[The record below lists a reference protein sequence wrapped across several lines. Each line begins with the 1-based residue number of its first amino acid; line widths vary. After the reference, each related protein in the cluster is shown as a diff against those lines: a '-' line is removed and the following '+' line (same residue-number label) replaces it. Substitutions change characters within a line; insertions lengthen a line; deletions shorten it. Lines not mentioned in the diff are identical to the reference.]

1 MKKLLKKIFC
11 NRKVLAVLSAIWVLI
26 TMPYYITVSIISGIA
41 FVYGVL
47 HDFFAT
53 LLGRR
58 DRAHVGDFMYG
69 VSESLDA
76 AWDACDEELKK
87 ECY

>member
-1 MKKLLKKIFC
+1 
-11 NRKVLAVLSAIWVLI
+11 
-26 TMPYYITVSIISGIA
+26 MPYYITVSIISGIT

-58 DRAHVGDFMYG
+58 DKAHVGDFMYG
-69 VSESLDA
+69 VCESLDA
-76 AWDACDEELKK
+76 AWDDFDEDLKK
-87 ECY
+87 NFLK